1 MSTTSEAIRLFRR
14 GKNQEAWGFVLLG
27 ISGALWLWFA
37 FLLLTPY
44 GSCESRLFTD
54 APTANA
60 GTSFRNACAAER
72 DWPELLGV
80 LGLSVPTSVV
90 GAVLHTSGRFG
101 ILLSEQVAATAAV
114 RRRPETA
121 GDDAS

>member
-1 MSTTSEAIRLFRR
+1 MSPITDATRSLRR
-14 GKNQEAWGFVLLG
+14 AKNQEAWGFVLLG

-54 APTANA
+54 APTAYSS
-60 GTSFRNACAAER
+60 TSFRNACAAER

-101 ILLSEQVAATAAV
+101 ILLGEQAAASAAV
-114 RRRPETA
+114 ARRPETA
-121 GDDAS
+121 DDDAS

>member
-1 MSTTSEAIRLFRR
+1 MSLSPTTDATRFLLRA
-14 GKNQEAWGFVLLG
+14 KNQEAWGFVLLG
-27 ISGALWLWFA
+27 ITGALWLWFA

-60 GTSFRNACAAER
+60 GTSFRNSCAAER

-101 ILLSEQVAATAAV
+101 ILLSEQAAASAAV
-114 RRRPETA
+114 RRT
-121 GDDAS
+121 GDTGG